1 MFVFKIITAIF
12 WLAISLVWAENLCKP
27 FINEPIFNFMIFFF
41 AYGVSIC
48 VAIETLF
55 AKVRFFNLLLFATI
69 FIIMLAAGCNS

>member
-1 MFVFKIITAIF
+1 MFVFKVITAIF

-27 FINEPIFNFMIFFF
+27 HLHEPIFGVMICLF

-55 AKVRFFNLLLFATI
+55 AKVRFFNLILFATI
-69 FIIMLAAGCNS
+69 FIIMSAAGCNS